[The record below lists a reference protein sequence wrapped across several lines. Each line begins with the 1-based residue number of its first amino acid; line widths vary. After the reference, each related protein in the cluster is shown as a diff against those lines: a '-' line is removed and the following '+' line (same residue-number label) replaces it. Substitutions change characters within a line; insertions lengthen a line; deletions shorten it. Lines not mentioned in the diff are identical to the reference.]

1 MKGVDAES
9 REVIHGG
16 ERDRT
21 EMLTEVSFD
30 FPYLLSYSFIYLTM
44 LVLGVAHGTFDL
56 HRGMWD
62 H

>member
-16 ERDRT
+16 ERDRK

-30 FPYLLSYSFIYLTM
+30 FPYLLSHIHLFI
-44 LVLGVAHGTFDL
+44 
-56 HRGMWD
+56 
-62 H
+62 